1 MHWTQDWCMWSEYK
15 NASISGYGDS
25 ENVSSEQPEI
35 RCDEDRATIIQ
46 AQATA
51 QTNKHHQMVCIGI

>member
-1 MHWTQDWCMWSEYK
+1 MWSEYK
-15 NASISGYGDS
+15 SASISSYGES

-35 RCDEDRATIIQ
+35 RSDEDRATVVQ
-46 AQATA
+46 AEATA